1 MRITADLIRTTKCS
15 VYSSRPCN
23 FPFKVVLANNHVVAL
38 SVILRLGTLFP
49 WGLLIPN
56 PTAINFHLYSLC
68 Q

>member
-1 MRITADLIRTTKCS
+1 MRITTKCS

-23 FPFKVVLANNHVVAL
+23 FPFKVVLANDHVVAL
-38 SVILRLGTLFP
+38 SVILPPGTLFP

-56 PTAINFHLYSLC
+56 QTAIKFHLDSLC